1 MPAKAVRDIADTP
14 RRRLAG
20 KQLLQGIS
28 VIFGN
33 DSMSGLNE
41 LLQAIDTA
49 AHAGEE
55 TILATVVKV
64 EGSAYRRPG
73 ARMLIPMHGRTVGT
87 VSGGCL
93 EQDLAKKAWW
103 LTDSGEPVVRRY
115 STGATEDEDDEQ
127 SALTFGLGCNGTVF
141 VLLERLRAKSPSP
154 AIELLRRVRDRQQ
167 PAAMATVIASSRDAS
182 ARVGDRLLSDTE
194 GSLRNL
200 QLNNAIRRDLHKTL
214 AQKKSSTRLYSDA
227 RGEVEVFFEYI
238 APPPRLVIIG
248 AGHDAQPLVRM
259 AKLLDWHVSVVD
271 SRSHFA
277 RAERFPQADAVIFA
291 SLDNPFDLAPL
302 IDGAAVAVMT
312 HSYRQDRHW
321 LGLALQASPAYIGQL
336 GPRERTE
343 RLLAEIGLGHSALHY
358 PMGLDLGGDAPQSV
372 ALAILAEMTAV
383 MNQRQG
389 GMLRH
394 RSKPIHQ
401 VDLWSV
407 KIFSRRWSGL
417 NSDVR

>member
-1 MPAKAVRDIADTP
+1 
-14 RRRLAG
+14 
-20 KQLLQGIS
+20 
-28 VIFGN
+28 
-33 DSMSGLNE
+33 MSGLND

-49 AHAGEE
+49 AHHGEE
-55 TILATVVKV
+55 SILATVVKV

-73 ARMLIPMHGRTVGT
+73 ARMLIPIHGRTVGT

-141 VLLERLRAKSPSP
+141 VMLERLRAKSPSP

-200 QLNNAIRRDLHKTL
+200 QLNEAIRRDLHKTL
-214 AQKKSSTRLYSDA
+214 AQKKSSTRLYCNA
-227 RGEVEVFFEYI
+227 RGEVEVFLEYI

-277 RAERFPQADAVIFA
+277 RAERFPQADAVILA

-302 IDGAAVAVMT
+302 IDGAFVAVMT

-321 LGLALQASPAYIGQL
+321 LGLALQAAPAYIGQL

-343 RLLAEIGLGHSALHY
+343 RLLAEIGPGHSALHY

-383 MNQRQG
+383 MHQRQG

-394 RSKPIHQ
+394 RGKPIHQ
-401 VDLWSV
+401 VDLVVSE
-407 KIFSRRWSGL
+407 KLDPSGICPL
-417 NSDVR
+417 AGAT

>member
-1 MPAKAVRDIADTP
+1 
-14 RRRLAG
+14 
-20 KQLLQGIS
+20 
-28 VIFGN
+28 
-33 DSMSGLNE
+33 MSGLNQ

-49 AHAGEE
+49 VDDGEE

-73 ARMLIPMHGRTVGT
+73 ARMLIPLHGRTVGT

-103 LTDSGEPVVRRY
+103 LTDAGEPVVRRY
-115 STGATEDEDDEQ
+115 STGATDDEDDEQ

-141 VLLERLRAKSPSP
+141 VLLERLRTKNPSP
-154 AIELLRRVRDRQQ
+154 AVELLRRVRDGQQ
-167 PAAMATVIASSRDAS
+167 PAAMATVIATSRNAS
-182 ARVGDRLLSDTE
+182 ARVGDRVLSDSDA
-194 GSLRNL
+194 GLRNTK
-200 QLNNAIRRDLHKTL
+200 LNQAIRNDLHQTL
-214 AQKKSSTRLYSDA
+214 QQKKSSIRLYNES
-227 RGEVEVFFEYI
+227 RGEIEVFFEYI
-238 APPPRLVIIG
+238 APPPRLVIFG

-259 AKLLDWHVSVVD
+259 ARLLNWHVSVID

-277 RAERFPQADAVIFA
+277 RPERFPQADAVIFA
-291 SLDNPFDLAPL
+291 SLDNPFELRPL

-321 LGLALQASPAYIGQL
+321 LSEVQHAAPAYIGQL

-343 RLLAEIGLGHSALHY
+343 RLLADIGHRSSAVHY
-358 PMGLDLGGDAPQSV
+358 PMGLDLGGDAPESV
-372 ALAILAEMTAV
+372 ALSILAEMTAA

-394 RSKPIHQ
+394 RVKPIHQ
-401 VDLWSV
+401 ADLLVSQRLEGV
-407 KIFSRRWSGL
+407 AL
-417 NSDVR
+417 V

>member
-1 MPAKAVRDIADTP
+1 
-14 RRRLAG
+14 
-20 KQLLQGIS
+20 
-28 VIFGN
+28 
-33 DSMSGLNE
+33 MSGLND
-41 LLQAIDTA
+41 LLHAIDTA
-49 AHAGEE
+49 AQTGEE

-73 ARMLIPMHGRTVGT
+73 ARMLIPLHGRTVGT

-141 VLLERLRAKSPSP
+141 VLLERLRAKTPSP
-154 AIELLRRVRDRQQ
+154 AIDLLRRVRDHQQ
-167 PAAMATVIASSRDAS
+167 PAAMATVIATSRNAS
-182 ARVGDRLLSDTE
+182 ARVGDRWFSNSE
-194 GSLRNL
+194 HALRNP
-200 QLNNAIRRDLHKTL
+200 QLNNAIGNDLHKTL
-214 AQKKSSTRLYSDA
+214 LQKKSSIRLYTDA
-227 RGEVEVFFEYI
+227 RGEIEVFFEYI
-238 APPPRLVIIG
+238 APPPRLVIFG

-259 AKLLDWHVSVVD
+259 AKLLNWHVTVID

-277 RAERFPQADAVIFA
+277 RPERFPQADAVIFA
-291 SLDNPFDLAPL
+291 NLDNRFDLHPL

-321 LGLALQASPAYIGQL
+321 LAQAQQAAPAYLGQL
-336 GPRERTE
+336 GPKERTE
-343 RLLAEIGLGHSALHY
+343 RLLTDIGRSPSALHY
-358 PMGLDLGGDAPQSV
+358 PMGLDLGGDAPESV

-383 MNQRQG
+383 LNQRQG

-394 RSKPIHQ
+394 RVKPIHQ
-401 VDLWSV
+401 ADLVVSEN
-407 KIFSRRWSGL
+407 L
-417 NSDVR
+417 DVATMI

>member
-1 MPAKAVRDIADTP
+1 
-14 RRRLAG
+14 
-20 KQLLQGIS
+20 
-28 VIFGN
+28 
-33 DSMSGLNE
+33 MSGLND

-49 AHAGEE
+49 AQTGEE

-73 ARMLIPMHGRTVGT
+73 ARMLIPLHGRTVGT

-141 VLLERLRAKSPSP
+141 VMLERLRATSPSP
-154 AIELLRRVRDRQQ
+154 AIELLRRVRDSQQ
-167 PAAMATVIASSRDAS
+167 PAAMATVIATSRNAS
-182 ARVGDRLLSDTE
+182 ARVGDRLLSDTD
-194 GSLRNL
+194 GTLRNL
-200 QLNNAIRRDLHKTL
+200 PLKIAIRQDLRKTL
-214 AQKKSSTRLYSDA
+214 AQKKSSIRLYTDA

-238 APPPRLVIIG
+238 APPPRLVIFG

-259 AKLLDWHVSVVD
+259 AKLLNWHVSVID

-277 RAERFPQADAVIFA
+277 RPERFPQADAVIFA
-291 SLDNPFDLAPL
+291 SLDNPFDLRPL
-302 IDGAAVAVMT
+302 TDGAAVTVMT

-321 LGLALQASPAYIGQL
+321 LGQLLQSSPAYLGQL
-336 GPRERTE
+336 GPKERTE
-343 RLLAEIGLGHSALHY
+343 RLLAEIGTGTSALHY
-358 PMGLDLGGDAPQSV
+358 PMGLDLGGDAPENV
-372 ALAILAEMTAV
+372 ALSILAEMTAV

-394 RSKPIHQ
+394 RRKPIHQ
-401 VDLWSV
+401 ADLLVSENLHGRV
-407 KIFSRRWSGL
+407 
-417 NSDVR
+417 VV

>member
-1 MPAKAVRDIADTP
+1 
-14 RRRLAG
+14 
-20 KQLLQGIS
+20 
-28 VIFGN
+28 
-33 DSMSGLNE
+33 MSGLNE

-49 AHAGEE
+49 ARQGEE

-73 ARMLIPMHGRTVGT
+73 ARMLIPIHGRTVGT

-127 SALTFGLGCNGTVF
+127 STLTFGLGCNGTVF
-141 VLLERLRAKSPSP
+141 IMLERLRAKSPAP
-154 AIELLRRVRDRQQ
+154 AIDLLRRVRDSQQ

-200 QLNNAIRRDLHKTL
+200 QLNSAMRRGLHKTL
-214 AQKKSSTRLYSDA
+214 MQKKSSIRLYSNA

-248 AGHDAQPLVRM
+248 ASHDAQPLVRM
-259 AKLLDWHVSVVD
+259 AKLLDWHVSVID

-277 RAERFPQADAVIFA
+277 RAERFPQADAVILA

-321 LGLALQASPAYIGQL
+321 LGLALQAAPAYIGQL
-336 GPRERTE
+336 GPKERTE
-343 RLLAEIGLGHSALHY
+343 RLLAQIGTSTSALHY

-394 RSKPIHQ
+394 RGKPIHHA
-401 VDLWSV
+401 DLVVSEKLENTATV
-407 KIFSRRWSGL
+407 
-417 NSDVR
+417 

>member
-1 MPAKAVRDIADTP
+1 
-14 RRRLAG
+14 
-20 KQLLQGIS
+20 
-28 VIFGN
+28 
-33 DSMSGLNE
+33 MSGLND

-49 AHAGEE
+49 AQTGEE

-73 ARMLIPMHGRTVGT
+73 ARMLIPLHGRTVGT

-141 VLLERLRAKSPSP
+141 VMLERLRATSPSP
-154 AIELLRRVRDRQQ
+154 AIELLRRVRDSQH
-167 PAAMATVIASSRDAS
+167 PAAMATVIATSRNAS
-182 ARVGDRLLSDTE
+182 ARVGDRLLSDTD
-194 GSLRNL
+194 GTLRNL
-200 QLNNAIRRDLHKTL
+200 PLKIAIRQDLRKTL
-214 AQKKSSTRLYSDA
+214 AQKKSSIRLYTDA

-238 APPPRLVIIG
+238 APPPRLVIFG

-259 AKLLDWHVSVVD
+259 AKLLNWHVTVID

-277 RAERFPQADAVIFA
+277 RPERFPQADAVIFA
-291 SLDNPFDLAPL
+291 SLDNPFDLRPL
-302 IDGAAVAVMT
+302 TDGAAVTVMT
-312 HSYRQDRHW
+312 HSYRQDQHW
-321 LGLALQASPAYIGQL
+321 LGQLLQAAPAYLGQL
-336 GPRERTE
+336 GPKERTE
-343 RLLAEIGLGHSALHY
+343 RLLAEIGTGTSVLHY
-358 PMGLDLGGDAPQSV
+358 PMGLDLGGDAPENV
-372 ALAILAEMTAV
+372 ALSILAEMTAV

-394 RSKPIHQ
+394 RRKPIHQ
-401 VDLWSV
+401 ADLLVSENLHGRV
-407 KIFSRRWSGL
+407 
-417 NSDVR
+417 VV